1 MSELERWMKLLLD
14 KGVSA
19 KGMREFKNTY
29 QDLIFSTSINE
40 DVDRIR
46 MLEIIDYMGEDDSES
61 EIMRRYLY
69 YIYGKFISADVY
81 AGCIGKSMADADDD
95 WKMLLDSI
103 MDDAINKITDL

>member
-40 DVDRIR
+40 DVDRMR

-69 YIYGKFISADVY
+69 YIYGKFISADAY